1 MATDKQAVAN
11 YQRLSEESVFFVD
24 LCVCVFLCVFHFFG
38 VFCWRGGRFGTREK
52 VRFGTRKK
60 KSLWNADTEEYVVS
74 RSNVK
79 SDIHT
84 SEERVPLASN
94 LKRQVK
100 NKGSEKVKRLR

>member
-1 MATDKQAVAN
+1 M
-11 YQRLSEESVFFVD
+11 
-24 LCVCVFLCVFHFFG
+24 
-38 VFCWRGGRFGTREK
+38 
-52 VRFGTRKK
+52 
-60 KSLWNADTEEYVVS
+60 
-74 RSNVK
+74 K